1 MGRRGRGRGD
11 GARSPRG
18 GGGDDGSDGC
28 RGGGSSA
35 ARRWEEREGRRVSE
49 LRQGE
54 KERAS
59 WGRG

>member
-1 MGRRGRGRGD
+1 VEGTGKGRRGELTSGR
-11 GARSPRG
+11 

-49 LRQGE
+49 LREGE
-54 KERAS
+54 KEHAS